1 MMKNFI
7 KPKYLWH
14 GSPIK
19 KNKLISKQAFSL
31 KNKEE
36 RQIGIYAT
44 NIKERSIAMAILHQ
58 KGVRGSRLN
67 FPKGK
72 VIGTIFN
79 GWPKQKYFYLYK
91 LSSKTFSKI
100 PRNDW
105 EFISKES
112 VKPLKVV
119 RLKTSDYI
127 HLIKKATPR
136 EKIIWKKMVV
146 RFKAKNPKKI

>member
-1 MMKNFI
+1 M

-14 GSPIK
+14 GSQIK

-36 RQIGIYAT
+36 RQIGIYVT
-44 NIKERSIAMAILHQ
+44 NIKERSIVMAILHQ

-91 LSSKTFSKI
+91 LSSKTFKQI
-100 PRNDW
+100 DNW
-105 EFISKES
+105 QWVSKES
-112 VKPLKVV
+112 IKPLKVE

-127 HLIKKATPR
+127 HMIRKATPR
-136 EKIIWKKMVV
+136 EKKIWKEQL
-146 RFKAKNPKKI
+146 KKFRKKQKCQ

>member
-1 MMKNFI
+1 MGKV

-14 GSPIK
+14 GNLIK
-19 KNKLISKQAFSL
+19 KNKLISKQAFSI

-44 NIKERSIAMAILHQ
+44 NIKDRSIVMAILHQ

-91 LSSKTFSKI
+91 LSSKTFEQI
-100 PRNDW
+100 DNW
-105 EFISKES
+105 QWISKES
-112 VKPLKVV
+112 IKPLKVE
-119 RLKTSDYI
+119 RLKTSDYV
-127 HLIKKATPR
+127 HLIRKATPR
-136 EKIIWKKMVV
+136 EKKIWKEQL
-146 RFKAKNPKKI
+146 KKFRKKQKCQ